1 MSSFH
6 HINYSLRPSKSIQRQ
21 IIFDGIRTLRSRLDI
36 SESIY
41 IGFGSIWFADFVMA
55 HKILDI
61 EEMISMEEDEI
72 LYRRAV
78 FNSPYASVKIRQG
91 SSSDILP
98 TLYEDETICKR
109 PWVMWL
115 DYDSAFDETSI
126 DDTRAAIERVP
137 GDTIFLVTFN
147 GRESKYGKPKNRPG
161 RLRDLF
167 GDVVPDDLCVSR
179 CDSENMGD
187 TLADLAT
194 DFMKSSA
201 ARAARP
207 GGFVPTF
214 RMIYR
219 DGAVMVT
226 VGGILPSSRDTA
238 RAVSD
243 IVETDEWKCR
253 PERPI
258 ISPLLTI
265 REAMALQSKLPSP
278 EGLSRKIVQALGFD
292 LEDEQIEAYERYYR
306 EYPAFA
312 QIIT

>member
-1 MSSFH
+1 MSSLH
-6 HINYSLRPSKSIQRQ
+6 YINYSLRPSKSIQRQ
-21 IIFDGIRTLRSRLDI
+21 IVFDGIRTLRSRLDI
-36 SESIY
+36 NESIY

-55 HKILDI
+55 HKILAID
-61 EEMISMEEDEI
+61 EMISMEEDEI

-78 FNSPYASVKIRQG
+78 FNSPYASVQIRQG
-91 SSSDILP
+91 FSSDILP
-98 TLYEDETICKR
+98 TLYEDETICRR

-115 DYDSAFDETSI
+115 DYDSAFDETSV
-126 DDTRAAIERVP
+126 DDTRAAIERAP

-147 GRESKYGKPKNRPG
+147 GIESRYGRQKHRPG

-179 CDSENMGD
+179 CDSTNMGN
-187 TLADLAT
+187 TLADLAIK
-194 DFMKSSA
+194 FMKSSA

-214 RMIYR
+214 RIIYR

-226 VGGILPSSRDTA
+226 VGGILPSSRDIA
-238 RAVSD
+238 RKVSD
-243 IVETDEWKCR
+243 IVEMNEWKCR

-278 EGLSRKIVQALGFD
+278 DGLSRTLVQALGFD
-292 LEDEQIEAYERYYR
+292 LEDEQIEAYVRYYR

>member
-1 MSSFH
+1 MSSLH
-6 HINYSLRPSKSIQRQ
+6 YINYSLRPSKSIQRQ
-21 IIFDGIRTLRSRLDI
+21 IVFDGVRTLRSHLDI
-36 SESIY
+36 NESIY
-41 IGFGSIWFADFVMA
+41 VGFGSIWFADFIMA

-61 EEMISMEEDEI
+61 DEMISMEEDEI

-78 FNSPYASVKIRQG
+78 FNSPYASVQIRQG
-91 SSSDILP
+91 ASSDILP
-98 TLYEDETICKR
+98 TLYDDETICKR

-115 DYDSAFDETSI
+115 DYDSALDETSI
-126 DDTRAAIERVP
+126 DDIRATIERAP
-137 GDTIFLVTFN
+137 NDTIFLITFN
-147 GRESKYGKPKNRPG
+147 GSEWKYGRAKDRPG

-167 GDVVPDDLCVSR
+167 GDVVPDDLCMSR
-179 CDSENMGD
+179 CDSTNMRN

-207 GGFVPTF
+207 GGFVPAF

-226 VGGILPSSRDTA
+226 VGGVLPSSRDTA
-238 RAVSD
+238 RTVSN
-243 IVETDEWKCR
+243 IVEANEWKCR
-253 PERPI
+253 PENPI

-265 REAMALQSKLPSP
+265 REAMTLQSMLPSP
-278 EGLSRKIVQALGFD
+278 EGLSRKLVRDLGFD
-292 LEDEQIEAYERYYR
+292 LEDEQIKAYVKYYR